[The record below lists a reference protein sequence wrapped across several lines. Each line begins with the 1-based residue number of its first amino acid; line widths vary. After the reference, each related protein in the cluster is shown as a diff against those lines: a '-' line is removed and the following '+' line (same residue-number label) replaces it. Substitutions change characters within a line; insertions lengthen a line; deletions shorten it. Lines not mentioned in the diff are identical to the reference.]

1 MSAYDI
7 GIVKTIQE
15 HYPLN
20 DLERGNAVSKLN
32 KQHSMLETTAK
43 WAVDQWVN
51 AIDKA
56 VIRELKAAQEAQ
68 EKERAEKLF
77 GNNDDPF
84 NGLELPNSH
93 ETSLSPAPV
102 EFMTRRC
109 LI

>member
-1 MSAYDI
+1 
-7 GIVKTIQE
+7 
-15 HYPLN
+15 
-20 DLERGNAVSKLN
+20 
-32 KQHSMLETTAK
+32 MLETTAK